1 MAAGR
6 APAAAGRFVETVLE
20 AGRAPSVRAPVPFP
34 VVRPPPPQ
42 VEEEVEDE
50 DEDEDDDEP
59 PMRNTYGLWA
69 MCSLVEAD
77 ITSKLAEI
85 RGAPNDDWPA
95 AYRELCD
102 CVLFFRLPCV
112 RMVFAPKPPKGS
124 REQRTVPSGAVNIP
138 VSMQFDNNTPNSVV
152 TLRTPLTPS
161 STHPRGP
168 KLKTYTI
175 GDEAA
180 KFLRKFA
187 TPFCDTVAHLHQSGA
202 AVPEWAVRCAKDTSG
217 TNQLNDR
224 LYYFVLNK
232 VSKTEGDVFPQP
244 GDPISNENETPCCE
258 FWPQAFPA
266 SATPKDI
273 LSTLEMKMTEL
284 NREARAGRSDV
295 QVSKVCISHA
305 FYNGDLDAM
314 FEQLMPLNPF
324 HQQPVMYRNVTKL
337 PLELEFRSIRKRTL
351 HLTAFEFTQPQLTAD
366 ALGLISLLIYHT
378 AINTEY
384 VDFLQGALFLFGI
397 HVHDTRGYRVP
408 DTVRESTPVVRRASS
423 RLISSASASLST
435 SAKRVRRDIP
445 SDEEAPPPQH
455 PDEPDGPDWAQQIL
469 LHQEKLQREFQEQQR
484 RYREEQQQQQQQE
497 VQEEVEEEMEEEV
510 QPYQGRYQQ
519 QEQQQE
525 APGLDVDVPANG
537 VVFADS
543 PTRGHGRGSFAGRH
557 FRPVRHQQRPRAQRP
572 RAQRLAQLYSRL
584 TVCVLSTAATT
595 AGGSN
600 GAGACVLWSLFGVS
614 FFFFFFR
621 SRCRLRRFSCQTPA
635 ENSTASCSAAGC
647 SAAAATAAAD
657 SPQSRQQQHG
667 WVQAPRP
674 GATVSVPLPPGPR
687 LPAAPI
693 AHPAP
698 FTADTE
704 GLDLASAGNPC
715 TNWRASPSAKAP
727 SAPCVKGS
735 FFRCGVSSVQL

>member
-525 APGLDVDVPANG
+525 APGLDVDVLFPQM
-537 VVFADS
+537 VSSS
-543 PTRGHGRGSFAGRH
+543 PTRQHVDMVGDLSQDVIFGQFGTSSDHEHSDHEHNGWRSFIPDSPSA
-557 FRPVRHQQRPRAQRP
+557 FFQQPLLPLEDPMVQVHA
-572 RAQRLAQLYSRL
+572 SF
-584 TVCVLSTAATT
+584 
-595 AGGSN
+595 
-600 GAGACVLWSLFGVS
+600 GASSAFPSSS
-614 FFFFFFR
+614 F
-621 SRCRLRRFSCQTPA
+621 SS
-635 ENSTASCSAAGC
+635 G
-647 SAAAATAAAD
+647 AAAASAASPAKPQPKTQPPAALPPVALPPPPPPPLTRPKAASSSTAGYKRPAPV
-657 SPQSRQQQHG
+657 PQSPSHYLLDHAFPPLQSRIQPLSLPTPKDLISRRPAIPVPTG
-667 WVQAPRP
+667 APRP
-674 GATVSVPLPPGPR
+674 LQKPPQP
-687 LPAAPI
+687 P
-693 AHPAP
+693 
-698 FTADTE
+698 
-704 GLDLASAGNPC
+704 
-715 TNWRASPSAKAP
+715 
-727 SAPCVKGS
+727 V
-735 FFRCGVSSVQL
+735 